1 MTLLS
6 EMIVEKQPLL
16 MHYHWQMFIE
26 KKSLWIP
33 KFDWLNRENAYTYI
47 NIKIIYADAQSFPD
61 VNWNEE
67 FINV

>member
-1 MTLLS
+1 
-6 EMIVEKQPLL
+6 
-16 MHYHWQMFIE
+16 MHYHWQIFIE